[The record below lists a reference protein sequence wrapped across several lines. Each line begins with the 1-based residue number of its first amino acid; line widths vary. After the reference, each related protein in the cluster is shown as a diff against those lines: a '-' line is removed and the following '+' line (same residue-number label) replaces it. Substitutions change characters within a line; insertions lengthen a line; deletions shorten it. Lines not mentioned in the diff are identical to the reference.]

1 MSSYESFPPY
11 FSPSKKSSNLVFVGI
26 AIVVVAG
33 LALSIWL
40 LVRAYRKDHPKTP
53 NVISPTNIQPG
64 GGSTNG
70 LPATTLGAT
79 TSHPWIDNS
88 QLTSFYPPAV
98 SSASQLNTKSF
109 PVIPAEDMGRAGS
122 DAAWWH
128 NVDVFDEIS
137 QTAVSP
143 FGGFW
148 PAAPEV
154 ANRSRGDYYRGYGG
168 WAPMPYNGGYL
179 TYPSNFIPLSTTQI
193 SVTDLHPF
201 CSKQR

>member
-1 MSSYESFPPY
+1 MSSYYSFPPY
-11 FSPSKKSSNLVFVGI
+11 VSPSSKTTRDVAFIGL
-26 AIVVVAG
+26 AILVVAFLG
-33 LALSIWL
+33 LGIWL
-40 LVRAYRKDHPKTP
+40 LIKVYRKDHPKP
-53 NVISPTNIQPG
+53 I
-64 GGSTNG
+64 
-70 LPATTLGAT
+70 ATTPSNSTLASPLQAFTSNTALGAT
-79 TSHPWIDNS
+79 TSHPWIDQR
-88 QLTSFYPPAV
+88 QLASIYPPAV
-98 SSASQLNTKSF
+98 SSGSQLTSKSF
-109 PVIPAEDMGRAGS
+109 PLPDPGRQGS

-148 PAAPEV
+148 PAAPELSS
-154 ANRSRGDYYRGYGG
+154 RSRGDYYRGYGG

-179 TYPSNFIPLSTTQI
+179 TYPSNFVPMSTTQI